1 MQFSDFF
8 GLSKYSHILQN
19 RKHQCKYSGHVFWM
33 IEFQYWIFIHLF
45 LLVVKNMAV
54 VVISVK
60 LLFSLHF
67 LFAWQ
72 ERKKNL
78 FSMSKIS
85 LCYFDFH
92 SAVVVESV
100 RRERNYKPY
109 KSYIQCHVNVANI
122 EFAHYTFSKYKLMN
136 AGVFQ

>member
-67 LFAWQ
+67 LFAWHH
-72 ERKKNL
+72 RKKNL

-100 RRERNYKPY
+100 TRERNYKPY
-109 KSYIQCHVNVANI
+109 KSYIGARLTWQI
-122 EFAHYTFSKYKLMN
+122 LSLHYTFSKYKLMN